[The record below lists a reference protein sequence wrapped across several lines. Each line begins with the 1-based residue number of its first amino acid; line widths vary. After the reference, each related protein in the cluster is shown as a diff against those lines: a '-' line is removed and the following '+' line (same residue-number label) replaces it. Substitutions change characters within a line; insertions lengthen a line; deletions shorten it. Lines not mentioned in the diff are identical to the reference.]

1 LIFRKSKKRYR
12 KWEKQIIEGYS
23 DKIVDVFE
31 VSKRQRE
38 IVLAMS
44 FYDLE
49 ELVEI
54 NPKAGSCYVLSAS
67 EPFNEEM
74 EIDFERLV
82 NWLRHYGLPQYHVH
96 VSGHIMPLQLKN
108 ILGEIN
114 ARKVFPVHTE
124 HMDLFAKFVGDLKCE
139 TVVVEKG
146 KEYKI

>member
-1 LIFRKSKKRYR
+1 
-12 KWEKQIIEGYS
+12 
-23 DKIVDVFE
+23 
-31 VSKRQRE
+31 
-38 IVLAMS
+38 M
-44 FYDLE
+44 
-49 ELVEI
+49 EI

-82 NWLRHYGLPQYHVH
+82 NWLRHYGLLQYHVH

-124 HMDLFAKFVGDLKCE
+124 HADLFAKFMEDLKSE
-139 TVVVEKG
+139 TVLVEKDKG
-146 KEYKI
+146 YMVGV